1 MPLFWTLLLTF
12 VASLQSVAGNDAMD
26 GQALSS
32 RLESFAARFPQERV
46 YLHLDNTGY
55 SLGDTA
61 YFVAYVVRGDSIV
74 PSRLS
79 RYVYV
84 DVLNAA
90 GVPVAFKKFE
100 LRGGRAAGSVE
111 LPGSLPP
118 GFYEIRGYTSWML
131 NFCSGERHSWERFGS
146 KAYRDMLSASFHKY
160 VAGNAGIFSR
170 VFPVYGVCE
179 DGMRDMGVRSGATVE
194 DTILYVD
201 FYPEGG
207 NIIEG
212 VGARIAYSAHDGRG
226 RELSVSGQ
234 VLLGGVEVARMESD
248 ECGRGVFAMPG
259 NACVAGSRLT
269 ARVAHGRKAYE
280 FNLPEVRKK
289 GYAMSVTD
297 VGGNY
302 EVAVSRNG
310 ATAGGKLVLAALCR
324 QCVGFAGDVDM
335 GKATGRTVRADK
347 SLLRT
352 GVNSFVLYDSAGQEV
367 YAYNEQPSL
376 G

>member
-1 MPLFWTLLLTF
+1 MGAGIVVVTVDGVKQKKIQYMRRYDAGCSRLPLFWTLLLTF

-160 VAGNAGIFSR
+160 VAGNAGISSR

-194 DTILYVD
+194 DTSLYVD

-226 RELSVSGQ
+226 RELSVT
-234 VLLGGVEVARMESD
+234 V
-248 ECGRGVFAMPG
+248 GR
-259 NACVAGSRLT
+259 CC
-269 ARVAHGRKAYE
+269 
-280 FNLPEVRKK
+280 
-289 GYAMSVTD
+289 
-297 VGGNY
+297 
-302 EVAVSRNG
+302 
-310 ATAGGKLVLAALCR
+310 LAAWRWRAWRAMNVGAVCL
-324 QCVGFAGDVDM
+324 QCPAMRVWRAAG
-335 GKATGRTVRADK
+335 
-347 SLLRT
+347 
-352 GVNSFVLYDSAGQEV
+352 
-367 YAYNEQPSL
+367 
-376 G
+376 